1 MKKSVN
7 NRIKIILKIFIYIL
21 LIYIVLLYMSYI
33 FLPNET
39 VKHYYRKNVD
49 IYFVGASGFQTGIIP
64 MQIYDQI

>member
-1 MKKSVN
+1 
-7 NRIKIILKIFIYIL
+7 
-21 LIYIVLLYMSYI
+21 MSYI

-64 MQIYDQI
+64 MQIYDQIGVTSDNISGGEVQLPMDYYLIKQNIKRC